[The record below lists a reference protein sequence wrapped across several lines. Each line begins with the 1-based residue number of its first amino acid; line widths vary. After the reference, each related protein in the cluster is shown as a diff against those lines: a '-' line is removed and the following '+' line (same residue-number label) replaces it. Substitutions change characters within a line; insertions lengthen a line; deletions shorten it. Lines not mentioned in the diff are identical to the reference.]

1 MPAAKMMLGL
11 DLSGDFQDAAR
22 RESGFPEIRTRGV
35 GVSGLGM
42 E

>member
-1 MPAAKMMLGL
+1 MPAAKMMHGL
-11 DLSGDFQDAAR
+11 DLLGNFQDAAQ

-35 GVSGLGM
+35 GLSGLGM

>member
-1 MPAAKMMLGL
+1 MPAAKMMHGL
-11 DLSGDFQDAAR
+11 DLLGNFQDAAER
-22 RESGFPEIRTRGV
+22 KSGFPEIRMLGV